1 MVNTAPE
8 RNVGAVRDLY
18 SETGGL
24 ECVWSGKVLS
34 GDFDV
39 DHAIPF
45 SLRHDN
51 SLWNLFP
58 ADSKINNRKRDK
70 LPTLDLV
77 EKSRDRLMYYWEMLN
92 DHLHEI
98 FISDFRRFTGRPA
111 LPSDWKNPLYWSF
124 FEAVET
130 TAARRGVERWE
141 P

>member
-1 MVNTAPE
+1 MFHADIWREFVLLGHWIGDSINIRWAELTRELSRGSLQLDEIVHLFMVSTAPE

-58 ADSKINNRKRDK
+58 AD
-70 LPTLDLV
+70 
-77 EKSRDRLMYYWEMLN
+77 
-92 DHLHEI
+92 
-98 FISDFRRFTGRPA
+98 
-111 LPSDWKNPLYWSF
+111 WKKPLYLAFS
-124 FEAVET
+124 EAVET
-130 TAARRGVERWE
+130 TAVRRGVERWE